1 MTTGSGKLQ
10 QGNSSKPEVREI
22 ITAASFSGPLPP
34 PQILEDYNRI
44 VPGSANRIIA
54 MAERQADHRR
64 RLESQVIS
72 SDITNSRIGLICGLF
87 IGLSGLVAATV
98 IAIYGNPQAG
108 VGMGLVTLASLVSV
122 FVYGSRLR
130 VKERQEKWE
139 RSGMASR
146 P

>member
-1 MTTGSGKLQ
+1 MANESAKLQ
-10 QGNSSKPEVREI
+10 RSNSSKPKLREFI
-22 ITAASFSGPLPP
+22 AAASFSGPLPP

-64 RLESQVIS
+64 RLEAQVIS
-72 SDITNSRIGLICGLF
+72 SDVTNSRIGLLCGLV
-87 IGLSGLVAATV
+87 IGLGGLVAATI

-130 VKERQEKWE
+130 LKERQEKWE
-139 RSGMASR
+139 QSGTA
-146 P
+146 